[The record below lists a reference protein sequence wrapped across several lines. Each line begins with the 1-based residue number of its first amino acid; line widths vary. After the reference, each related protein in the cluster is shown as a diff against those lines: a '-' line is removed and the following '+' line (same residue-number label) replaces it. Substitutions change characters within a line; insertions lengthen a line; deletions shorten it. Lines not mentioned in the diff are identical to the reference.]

1 MLASDLLKSIWN
13 IFQSLFWLCQLPRY
27 QSCCTMLLDEIGHT
41 ATLKTSITSLA
52 NSITFGWRTES
63 ITLGKNAWDHSTES
77 LRVPYYFYITFWA
90 DRIVN
95 YKVLVHK
102 MYIQKQHCHF
112 PAPFHGNGTSE
123 KWSQKQ
129 FLKYTAWGHFDLQL
143 FLLFKFLSKFRVAV
157 SIMITMDSV
166 C

>member
-27 QSCCTMLLDEIGHT
+27 QSCCTVLLDEIGHT

-77 LRVPYYFYITFWA
+77 LHVPYYFYITFWA

-95 YKVLVHK
+95 YKVLVIK
-102 MYIQKQHCHF
+102 CISR
-112 PAPFHGNGTSE
+112 TSIV
-123 KWSQKQ
+123 
-129 FLKYTAWGHFDLQL
+129 T
-143 FLLFKFLSKFRVAV
+143 FLLPSTEMELLKNDLRS
-157 SIMITMDSV
+157 SS
-166 C
+166 